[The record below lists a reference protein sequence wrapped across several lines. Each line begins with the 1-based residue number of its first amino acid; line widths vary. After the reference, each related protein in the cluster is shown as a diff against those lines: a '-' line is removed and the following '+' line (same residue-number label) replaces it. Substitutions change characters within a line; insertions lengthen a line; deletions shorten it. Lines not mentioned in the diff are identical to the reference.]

1 MCGDVA
7 VTDVHYLAVFLT
19 PYLAGVDGSVYNDW
33 IMNRRQP
40 HPVVGKHGLACVN
53 PSNVAIAGEICLE
66 HCVCS
71 FVVVHPDFLSL
82 FCSAVRDGIYREL
95 VLAAY
100 VFFRFL
106 V

>member
-1 MCGDVA
+1 MYVCVVCGDIA

-53 PSNVAIAGEICLE
+53 PSNVAISGEICLE
-66 HCVCS
+66 HL
-71 FVVVHPDFLSL
+71 FVLLSL
-82 FCSAVRDGIYREL
+82 CIQFSVM
-95 VLAAY
+95 V
-100 VFFRFL
+100 
-106 V
+106 

>member
-53 PSNVAIAGEICLE
+53 PSNVAISGEICLE

-71 FVVVHPDFLSL
+71 FVVVHPDFFVAFL
-82 FCSAVRDGIYREL
+82 FSGQGWYIP
-95 VLAAY
+95 
-100 VFFRFL
+100 
-106 V
+106 